1 MHSVERI
8 TPGEMYAAALAMIKA
23 GVSVIPI
30 QPGTKE
36 PPVGFR
42 WGEFTR
48 RFADASEL
56 FDWFETRQ
64 WQVAGVCGGISG
76 NLVVIDF
83 DRADQPDGGYAEHAA
98 RFPAIR
104 DLPRARTG
112 RGRVHVYCR
121 STVPTDKYVVGD
133 AGSRIEVRSGNHYCV
148 APPSIH
154 PDTGEPYA
162 WSERRPLSMGIP
174 TIDLATIGF
183 EARQRG
189 EQPAGEPGTEG
200 VGLTPT
206 EMERIVEF
214 AGPFWREGQRH
225 NLSLALAGWMA
236 GYSVPEADAEAV
248 IAALAAHDDAV
259 MRRDVKTSVRD
270 TYRKWKQGIA
280 VAGWSM
286 LTDAAAPLISRGAA
300 AQLEWLLKGR
310 QASITFE
317 VVNTEKPAHPFII
330 SITDLLAEPDEPDL
344 WLVDG
349 LLRATS
355 LGLTV
360 GPPKTYKSFLEQEL
374 HLCVAAGIPA
384 FGLFHVPE
392 PRVAVYVQEESSR
405 GALRRRFRGLLAGH
419 GLHPSAIAD
428 TLFTV
433 TNQGI
438 ELDNADSIRRL
449 VEEVMR
455 VYEPSLITF
464 DPLREVHSA
473 DENSSKEMRP
483 ILKFLKSLRDE
494 FGVSI
499 QLVHHNNKN
508 PLYDN
513 PADSIRGTTSI
524 WGAMDGALFVGT
536 TEQEGVMQ
544 VMPRLKEGGQ
554 VKPFLYAIKSVDGAI
569 HLTAFEK
576 PEKGSFDP
584 QRIVTWARERGDWW
598 RIEDAVAE
606 FGLTDRTL
614 RPQIKGL
621 VLAERLKEQKVGKH
635 HRLLYA
641 HLEVDDDEPT
651 F

>member
-1 MHSVERI
+1 
-8 TPGEMYAAALAMIKA
+8 MYQAALALIGL

-42 WGEFTR
+42 WGEYTT

-56 FDWFETRQ
+56 YEWFEIKG
-64 WQVAGVCGGISG
+64 WQLAVVCGPISG

-83 DRADQPDGGYAEHAA
+83 DRNDQPDGGYAEHAA
-98 RFPAIR
+98 QHPMLR

-112 RGRVHVYCR
+112 KGRIHVYCR
-121 STVPTDKYVVGD
+121 SSVPTDKYVVGD
-133 AGSRIEVRSGNHYCV
+133 DGSRVEVRSGNHYCV

-154 PDTGEPYA
+154 PETGQPYV
-162 WSERRPLSMGIP
+162 WSDRRPIVDGIP
-174 TIDLATIGF
+174 TIDLDTIGF
-183 EARQRG
+183 EVRQRA
-189 EQPAGEPGTEG
+189 ERPTGEPGSEG
-200 VGLTPT
+200 MALSSSD
-206 EMERIVEF
+206 MERIVEF
-214 AGPFWREGQRH
+214 AAPFWKEGQRH
-225 NLSLALAGWMA
+225 HLSLALSGWMA

-248 IAALAAHDDAV
+248 IAALAAHEDADA
-259 MRRDVKTSVRD
+259 RRHVLSNVRD
-270 TYRKWKQGIA
+270 TYRKWRQGIA

-286 LTDAAAPLISRGAA
+286 LTDATAPLVSRGAA
-300 AQLEWLLKGR
+300 TQLEWLLKGR

-317 VVNTEKPAHPFII
+317 VINTARPEYPFII
-330 SITDLLAEPDEPDL
+330 SVADLLEEPDEPDI

-349 LLRATS
+349 LVRATS

-374 HLCVAAGIPA
+374 HICVAAGVPA
-384 FGLFHVPE
+384 FGMFHVPE
-392 PRVAVYVQEESSR
+392 PRVAVYIQEESSR
-405 GALRRRFRGLLAGH
+405 GAMRRRFRGLLAGH
-419 GLHPSAIAD
+419 GIHPSAVRD

-433 TNQGI
+433 TNRGI
-438 ELDNADSIRRL
+438 ELDNQDSIRRL
-449 VEEVMR
+449 VDEVMR
-455 VYEPSLITF
+455 IYEPSLITF

-494 FGVSI
+494 FSVSI

-536 TEQEGVMQ
+536 TEHEDVMQ
-544 VMPRLKEGGQ
+544 VLPRLKEGGQ
-554 VKPFLYAIKSVDGAI
+554 VKPFLYSIKSVEDAI

-576 PEKGSFDP
+576 PDKGTFDP
-584 QRIVTWARERGDWW
+584 MRIVAWARERGDWW
-598 RIEDAVAE
+598 RIEEAVAE
-606 FGLTDRTL
+606 FGLSDRTL

-621 VLAERLKEQKVGKH
+621 VAAERLKEMSVGKQ

-641 HLEVDDDEPT
+641 HPEVDDDEPT

>member
-1 MHSVERI
+1 
-8 TPGEMYAAALAMIKA
+8 MYQAALALIGL

-42 WGEFTR
+42 WGEYTT

-56 FDWFETRQ
+56 YEWFEIKG
-64 WQVAGVCGGISG
+64 WQLAVVCGPISG

-83 DRADQPDGGYAEHAA
+83 DRNDQPDGGYAEHAA
-98 RFPAIR
+98 QHPMLR

-112 RGRVHVYCR
+112 KGRIHVYCR
-121 STVPTDKYVVGD
+121 SSVPTDKYVVGD
-133 AGSRIEVRSGNHYCV
+133 DGSRVEVRSGNHYCV

-154 PDTGEPYA
+154 PETGQPYV
-162 WSERRPLSMGIP
+162 WSDRRPIVDGIP
-174 TIDLATIGF
+174 TIDLDTIGF
-183 EARQRG
+183 EVRQRA
-189 EQPAGEPGTEG
+189 ERPTGEPGSEG
-200 VGLTPT
+200 MALSSSD
-206 EMERIVEF
+206 MERIVEF
-214 AGPFWREGQRH
+214 AAPFWKEGQRH
-225 NLSLALAGWMA
+225 HLSLALSGWMA

-248 IAALAAHDDAV
+248 IAALAAHEDADA
-259 MRRDVKTSVRD
+259 RRHVLSNVRD
-270 TYRKWKQGIA
+270 TYRKWRQGIA

-286 LTDAAAPLISRGAA
+286 LTDATAPLVSRGAA
-300 AQLEWLLKGR
+300 TQLEWLLKGR

-317 VVNTEKPAHPFII
+317 VINTARPEYPFII
-330 SITDLLAEPDEPDL
+330 SVADLLEEPDEPDI

-349 LLRATS
+349 LVRATS

-374 HLCVAAGIPA
+374 HICVAAGVPA
-384 FGLFHVPE
+384 FGMFHVPE
-392 PRVAVYVQEESSR
+392 PRVAVYIQEESSR
-405 GALRRRFRGLLAGH
+405 GAMRRRFRGLLAGH
-419 GLHPSAIAD
+419 GIHPSAVRD

-433 TNQGI
+433 TNRGI
-438 ELDNADSIRRL
+438 ELDNQDSIRRL
-449 VEEVMR
+449 VDEVMR
-455 VYEPSLITF
+455 IYEPSLITF

-494 FGVSI
+494 FSVSI

-536 TEQEGVMQ
+536 TEHEDVMQ
-544 VMPRLKEGGQ
+544 VLPRLKEGGQ
-554 VKPFLYAIKSVDGAI
+554 VKPFLYSIKSVEDAI

-576 PEKGSFDP
+576 PDKGTFDP
-584 QRIVTWARERGDWW
+584 MRIVAWARERGDWW
-598 RIEDAVAE
+598 RIEEAVAE
-606 FGLTDRTL
+606 FNTTDRTL
-614 RPQIKGL
+614 RPQLKGL
-621 VLAERLKEQKVGKH
+621 IAAERLKEITGPRNRK
-635 HRLLYA
+635 LYA
-641 HLEVDDDEPT
+641 HPEVDDDEPT